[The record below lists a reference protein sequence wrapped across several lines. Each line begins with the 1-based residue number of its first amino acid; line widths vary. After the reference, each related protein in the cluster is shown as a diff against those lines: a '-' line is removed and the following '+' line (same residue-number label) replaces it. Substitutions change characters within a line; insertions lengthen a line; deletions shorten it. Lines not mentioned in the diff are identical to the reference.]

1 MSWMQGI
8 WEDFA
13 NAIILQAVE
22 DYRRARRKIRLFPK
36 TRKETMARIREVES
50 FIGSWWYYQLTDVD
64 GEKLMAE
71 LKQEVVR

>member
-1 MSWMQGI
+1 MDWMQRI

-22 DYRRARRKIRLFPK
+22 DYRRARRRIRLFPDK
-36 TRKETMARIREVES
+36 RQEILARMREVEN

-64 GEKLMAE
+64 GATLMAE